1 MGNESGFNMI
11 KADLIEIFEIDES
24 LITMDAKLME
34 DLGLDSIDGVD
45 MMVRLQE
52 RTGKKITP
60 EQFENVKTVKDVVN
74 LIDTQKT

>member
-24 LITMDAKLME
+24 LITMDANLME